1 MLNESRK
8 ALFITI
14 GLILGLIM
22 SSLDQTIVSSAMPT
36 IVNQLD
42 GMTLYSWGFSIYMLV
57 STTAMPIYG
66 KLADLFGRKKVYLI
80 GLTLF
85 LIGSVLCGVAGS
97 MEQFIVYRAIH
108 GLGAGALMPIAF
120 TIIGDVYPPEK
131 RGKFMGLFGTVF
143 AVSSLLGPTLG
154 GAIAE
159 HWGWG
164 WIFLINL
171 PLGIAAFL
179 FIYVSLRESRN
190 GENRSIDWLGAASF
204 TGAIVSILL
213 ALILIGND
221 QGSRSH
227 YSWDSSII
235 LILLGAGS
243 MLLIFFSW
251 IETKAKDPFIP
262 LRLFKIRVIAYGN
275 IAGFF
280 MSAAMFGA
288 IVYIPLFVQG
298 VIGVNPTLAGFILTP
313 LLLSVVVTT
322 TIGGRLLAKVSYRAI
337 LVPSLLLMGVG
348 FYFLSRMN
356 ADTSEIEAIAYM
368 VVTGLGMGAVYP
380 TLGTAAQSAVDIADR
395 GTATSSSQFFRS
407 IGGTIGVSV
416 FGSILA
422 IRMDIQS
429 AGASGGFV
437 DQRLLLDAETR
448 GALTGAVLSDL
459 QSRLSESLG
468 LVFEI
473 GMILI
478 VFACIACLMIGNAR
492 LVQRNR
498 KEA

>member
-1 MLNESRK
+1 
-8 ALFITI
+8 
-14 GLILGLIM
+14 
-22 SSLDQTIVSSAMPT
+22 
-36 IVNQLD
+36 
-42 GMTLYSWGFSIYMLV
+42 
-57 STTAMPIYG
+57 
-66 KLADLFGRKKVYLI
+66 
-80 GLTLF
+80 
-85 LIGSVLCGVAGS
+85 
-97 MEQFIVYRAIH
+97 
-108 GLGAGALMPIAF
+108 
-120 TIIGDVYPPEK
+120 
-131 RGKFMGLFGTVF
+131 
-143 AVSSLLGPTLG
+143 
-154 GAIAE
+154 
-159 HWGWG
+159 
-164 WIFLINL
+164 
-171 PLGIAAFL
+171 
-179 FIYVSLRESRN
+179 
-190 GENRSIDWLGAASF
+190 
-204 TGAIVSILL
+204 
-213 ALILIGND
+213 
-221 QGSRSH
+221 
-227 YSWDSSII
+227 
-235 LILLGAGS
+235 
-243 MLLIFFSW
+243 
-251 IETKAKDPFIP
+251 
-262 LRLFKIRVIAYGN
+262 
-275 IAGFF
+275 

-498 KEA
+498 KEV